1 MNLPVTVRL
10 YAAARSAA
18 GASELKVSPGRL
30 ENILALLALGNPRL
44 SQVFAQCSFLVDG
57 VAVHD
62 MQVQVPAGS
71 TVDVLPP
78 FAGG

>member
-1 MNLPVTVRL
+1 MNIPVTVRL

-18 GASELKVSPGRL
+18 GVSEVEVTSGKL
-30 ENILALLALGNPRL
+30 ENILHSLSFDNPRL
-44 SQVFAQCSFLVDG
+44 SQVLAQCSFLIDG

-62 MQVQVPAGS
+62 MQVEVSVGS
-71 TVDVLPP
+71 TVDILPP

>member
-18 GASELKVSPGRL
+18 GISEVEVSQGKL
-30 ENILALLALGNPRL
+30 EHILRSLAFGNPRM
-44 SQVFAQCSFLVDG
+44 SQVFAQCSFLIDG

-62 MQVQVPAGS
+62 MHVEVAAGS
-71 TVDVLPP
+71 TVDILPP

>member
-18 GASELKVSPGRL
+18 GRSELNVSPDRL
-30 ENILALLALGNPRL
+30 ENILVSLAFGNPRL
-44 SQVFAQCSFLVDG
+44 SQVFAQCSYLVDS
-57 VAVHD
+57 VVVHD
-62 MQVQVPAGS
+62 LQVEVPAGS
-71 TVDVLPP
+71 TVDILPP

>member
-18 GASELKVSPGRL
+18 GVSEVEVTPDNLGH
-30 ENILALLALGNPRL
+30 ILLSLAFGNPRL
-44 SQVFAQCSFLVDG
+44 SQVFAQCSFLIDG

-62 MQVQVPAGS
+62 KQVEVAAGS
-71 TVDVLPP
+71 TVDILPP